1 MRELIKG
8 KMIEDCVDELKVG
21 AVLEGSKLV
30 TLVKGTFLL
39 MEILDENDPMMRK
52 IKKRQLDVLLFGA
65 EIMKWAFPQ
74 K

>member
-39 MEILDENDPMMRK
+39 MEILDENDPVMRK
-52 IKKRQLDVLLFGA
+52 IKKRQLDALLFGA
-65 EIMKWAFPQ
+65 EIIKWAFPQ